1 MQICM
6 ITNTYLPHVGGVAR
20 SVNTFTQKYRERGHG
35 TLVVAPSFPE
45 ARKSSDNVI
54 RLPAIQNFNGSDFS
68 VRLPIPGFLYEA
80 MEEFKPDLVH
90 SHHPF
95 LLGDTAVRVARQWE
109 VPLVFTHHTL
119 YERYTHYVPFN
130 SKVMRD
136 LAIKLATSYAN
147 LCSLVIAP
155 SESIA
160 KLLHERGV
168 TAPLEIVPTGVD
180 VDFFQGGQGK
190 RGRKKFQLGKE
201 QLVIGHVGRL
211 AYEKNLEYLSRAVST
226 FLTQN
231 KTAVF
236 LVVGDGQARPKMTD
250 IFQEYG
256 VSDRVLMPGKQSGTD
271 LADAYRAMDLF
282 VFASTSETQ
291 GMVVA
296 EAMAAG
302 LPVVALDAPG
312 VREVLQDGRNGKLLP
327 PKTEASSFANT
338 LLELTLPEEPREHLQ
353 TMSQNALK
361 TARSFDKDSCV
372 DTMLGHYEQLLLHND
387 RVPGRA
393 SQEVWRRILNGIAA
407 EWELLTQKANTLS
420 ASISDENE

>member
-20 SVNTFTQKYRERGHG
+20 SVHTFTEKYRERGHG
-35 TLVVAPSFPE
+35 TLVVTPSFPE
-45 ARKSSDNVI
+45 ARKSNDNVI

-68 VRLPIPGFLYEA
+68 VRLPIPGFLYEV
-80 MEEFKPDLVH
+80 MEDFKPDLVH

-95 LLGDTAVRVARQWE
+95 LLGDTAVRLARQWE

-155 SESIA
+155 SDSIA
-160 KLLHERGV
+160 KLLHLRGV
-168 TAPLEIVPTGVD
+168 TAPVEVVPTGVD
-180 VDFFQGGQGK
+180 VDFFQNGQ
-190 RGRKKFQLGKE
+190 RQRDRDKFHIAKD

-211 AYEKNLEYLSRAVST
+211 AHEKNLEYLSRAVSK
-226 FLTQN
+226 FLTRNQ
-231 KTAVF
+231 KAVF
-236 LVVGDGQARPKMTD
+236 LVVGDGQAKPKMND

-256 VSDRVLMPGKQSGTD
+256 ITDRVLMPGKQSGTD

-296 EAMAAG
+296 EAMAAA

-312 VREVLQDGRNGKLLP
+312 VREVLKDDHNGKLLAP
-327 PKTEASSFANT
+327 ETETHAFANALEETT
-338 LLELTLPEEPREHLQ
+338 LQKPPEHLQ
-353 TMSQNALK
+353 NMSQNALK
-361 TARSFDKDSCV
+361 TARKIDKDSCV
-372 DTMLGHYEQLLLHND
+372 DTMLGHYEKLLCHND
-387 RVPGRA
+387 GIPGSA
-393 SQEVWRRILNGIAA
+393 SHEVWRRILNGIAA

-420 ASISDENE
+420 ASVSDENK